1 MPSKTFAPVMLSLF
15 LTGVGIGSAVAQS
28 SPALRGEAIAKRL
41 CARCHATGM
50 TDDSPVGR
58 APAFR
63 DLWKRY
69 PIEHLAE
76 ALAEGIVTG
85 HSGMPQFTFEP
96 DEIDALLSYLRGLS
110 RVQRE

>member
-1 MPSKTFAPVMLSLF
+1 MLSFF
-15 LTGVGIGSAVAQS
+15 LAGVGVGSAVAQS

-110 RVQRE
+110 RSE

>member
-1 MPSKTFAPVMLSLF
+1 MPRKTFALVVLSL
-15 LTGVGIGSAVAQS
+15 LLAGIGIGSAVAQT
-28 SPALRGEAIAKRL
+28 SPTLRGEAIAKRL

-63 DLWKRY
+63 DLSKRY
-69 PIEHLAE
+69 PVEHLAE

-85 HSGMPQFTFEP
+85 HSSMPQFTFEP
-96 DEIDALLSYLRGLS
+96 DDIDALLSYLRGLS
-110 RVQRE
+110 RQQRE